1 MPKFKRSTP
10 SAGASPA
17 GKASAPKRHTS
28 LAERRRRRLDRM
40 EETARQISSD
50 SALQSLMER
59 NPAAVEAIVQC
70 HSRDGGSAANKW
82 NDLLAIIPSW
92 PFFGWAVVALQGR
105 TATFEVDGAMT
116 TVPLVK
122 DLEMADVRRSLEGS
136 VKPPGAGFR
145 AGTLFAARIA
155 LNAAFISTALK
166 HKRPLKHM
174 VRA

>member
-1 MPKFKRSTP
+1 MPKSKRLTP
-10 SAGASPA
+10 TAGASPA
-17 GKASAPKRHTS
+17 GKAKRHIS
-28 LAERRRRRLDRM
+28 LGERRGRRLDRL

-50 SALQSLMER
+50 PALQSLMER
-59 NPAAVEAIVQC
+59 NPAAVEAIVQR

-82 NDLLAIIPSW
+82 NDLLAIIPSC

-116 TVPLVK
+116 TVLLVK

-145 AGTLFAARIA
+145 AGILFVARIA
-155 LNAAFISTALK
+155 LNAVFISTALK
-166 HKRPLKHM
+166 HKRPPKH
-174 VRA
+174 VVGV